1 MAVSAIGAHKL
12 RSLLTLVGIIAGV
25 AAIIS
30 VMTGVAVVQ
39 TTMEREL
46 SVLSNRTFQIQK
58 FPRGNFNDNRDLNFR
73 EIARWPPLTL
83 DHVYAIRERVPSVDL
98 VGAELWHYNTRVSF
112 RDHTTEA
119 NSFVCG
125 GTPEYP
131 ENNTH
136 LVELGRNITEE
147 DVMVGRKVA
156 VIGFGV
162 AQELFPFTD
171 PIGRTIKVDG
181 RKYTVQGVFGER
193 KSATGGQF
201 DNYVLIPISVWME
214 AYGTRDDPGTQRS
227 VFITVRSKR
236 GVELQQA
243 IDETRAVL
251 RAVRRVS
258 PRDRDNFFY
267 FTTDSEIRA
276 FNQATAGLKTA
287 AFVLGIVAL
296 VVAGIGIMNIM
307 LVSVTER
314 TKEIGIRKALGAKRH
329 AILLQFL
336 MEAIVLCNIGGVLGV
351 ALGFGLGN
359 AVCGPPSEP
368 PAWRQS
374 TPSATSSLGF
384 SPKSRVL
391 LARIPNYNPENLL
404 SPIFSQ
410 VFQQFTGS
418 AGAGGASLFR
428 VN

>member
-1 MAVSAIGAHKL
+1 MTWIESFKMAVSAIGAHKL

-30 VMTGVAVVQ
+30 VMTGVSVVQ

-46 SVLSNRTFQIQK
+46 SVLSNRTFQVQK
-58 FPRGNFNDNRDLNFR
+58 FPRGNFNDNSDLNFR
-73 EIARWPPLTL
+73 EIARWPPLTM
-83 DHVYAIRERVPSVDL
+83 DHVLAIRDRVPSVDL
-98 VGAELWHYNTRVSF
+98 VGAELWHYNGRVSY
-112 RDHTTEA
+112 REKSTEA
-119 NSFVCG
+119 NNFICG

-136 LVELGRNITEE
+136 YVELGRNISEE

-156 VIGFGV
+156 VIGFGI
-162 AQELFPFTD
+162 AQVLFPFID
-171 PIGRTIKVDG
+171 PIGKTIKVDG
-181 RKYTVQGVFGER
+181 RKYTVQGVFAER
-193 KSATGGQF
+193 KSAMGGQF
-201 DNYVLIPISVWME
+201 DNYVLMPISVWMR
-214 AYGTRDDPGTQRS
+214 AYGDHDDPGTQRS
-227 VFITVRSKR
+227 VYITVRSAE
-236 GVELQQA
+236 GVELQDA

-251 RAVRRVS
+251 RAVRGVS

-276 FNQATAGLKTA
+276 FNQATAGLKAA

-351 ALGFGLGN
+351 MLGFGLGN
-359 AVCGPPSEP
+359 IVTMFTDFYVHVPMEWAVRGVIFCSVVGLVFGMW
-368 PAWRQS
+368 PAIR
-374 TPSATSSLGF
+374 A
-384 SPKSRVL
+384 SRM
-391 LARIPNYNPENLL
+391 A
-404 SPIFSQ
+404 PID
-410 VFQQFTGS
+410 
-418 AGAGGASLFR
+418 ALR
-428 VN
+428 YE

>member
-1 MAVSAIGAHKL
+1 MSTESEIPVSWVDSFKMAVSAIGAHKL
-12 RSLLTLVGIIAGV
+12 RSLLTLVGVIAGV

-30 VMTGVAVVQ
+30 VMTGVSVVQ

-46 SVLSNRTFQIQK
+46 SVLSNRTFQVQK

-73 EIARWPPLTL
+73 EIARWPPLTM
-83 DHVYAIRERVPSVDL
+83 DHVYAIRERVRSVDL
-98 VGAELWHYNTRVSF
+98 VGAELWHYSARVSY
-112 RDHTTEA
+112 RGESTEA
-119 NSFVCG
+119 NNMVCG

-136 LVELGRNITEE
+136 YVDLGRNISEE

-156 VIGFGV
+156 VIGFGI

-171 PIGRTIKVDG
+171 PIGKTVKVDG
-181 RKYTVQGVFGER
+181 RKYTVQGVFAER
-193 KSATGGQF
+193 KTAMGGRF
-201 DNYVLIPISVWME
+201 DRYVLIPISAWMR
-214 AYGTRDDPGTQRS
+214 AYGVRDDPGTQRS
-227 VFITVRSKR
+227 VYITVRSKK
-236 GVELQQA
+236 GVELQNA

-251 RAVRRVS
+251 RAARGVS

-314 TKEIGIRKALGAKRH
+314 TKEIGIRKALGAKRS

-351 ALGFGLGN
+351 LLGFGLGN
-359 AVCGPPSEP
+359 IVTMFTDFYVNVPMDWAVRGVIFCSVVGLVFGMW
-368 PAWRQS
+368 PAIR
-374 TPSATSSLGF
+374 A
-384 SPKSRVL
+384 SRM
-391 LARIPNYNPENLL
+391 A
-404 SPIFSQ
+404 PID
-410 VFQQFTGS
+410 
-418 AGAGGASLFR
+418 ALR
-428 VN
+428 YE

>member
-1 MAVSAIGAHKL
+1 MTWIESFKMAVSAIGAHKL

-30 VMTGVAVVQ
+30 VMTGVSVVQ

-46 SVLSNRTFQIQK
+46 SVLSNRTFQVQK

-73 EIARWPPLTL
+73 KIARWPPLTM
-83 DHVYAIRERVPSVDL
+83 DHVLAIRDRVPSVDL
-98 VGAELWHYNTRVSF
+98 VGAELWHYNGRVSY
-112 RDHTTEA
+112 HEKSTEA
-119 NSFVCG
+119 NNFICG

-136 LVELGRNITEE
+136 YVELGRNISEE

-156 VIGFGV
+156 VIGFGI
-162 AQELFPFTD
+162 AQVLFPFTD
-171 PIGRTIKVDG
+171 PIGKTIKVDG
-181 RKYTVQGVFGER
+181 RKYTVQGVFAER
-193 KSATGGQF
+193 KSAMGGQF
-201 DNYVLIPISVWME
+201 DNYVLMPISVWRR
-214 AYGTRDDPGTQRS
+214 AYGDRDDPGTQRS
-227 VFITVRSKR
+227 VYITVRSAV
-236 GVELQQA
+236 GVELQDA
-243 IDETRAVL
+243 IDETLAVL
-251 RAVRRVS
+251 RAVRGVS

-276 FNQATAGLKTA
+276 FNQATAGLKAA

-351 ALGFGLGN
+351 MLGFGLGN
-359 AVCGPPSEP
+359 IVTMFTDFYVHVPMEWAVRGVIFCSVVGLVFGMW
-368 PAWRQS
+368 PAIR
-374 TPSATSSLGF
+374 A
-384 SPKSRVL
+384 SRM
-391 LARIPNYNPENLL
+391 A
-404 SPIFSQ
+404 PID
-410 VFQQFTGS
+410 
-418 AGAGGASLFR
+418 ALR
-428 VN
+428 YE